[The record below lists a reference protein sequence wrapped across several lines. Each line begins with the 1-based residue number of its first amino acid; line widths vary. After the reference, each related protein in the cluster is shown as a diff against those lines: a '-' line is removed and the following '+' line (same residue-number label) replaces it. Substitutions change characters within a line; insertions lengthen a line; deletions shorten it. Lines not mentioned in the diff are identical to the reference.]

1 MIYSNQSSKNEVC
14 NISQESI
21 KRYLNKNIFNIFD
34 SVVIANNSELE
45 TSQKDNKIESYLLN
59 DVIMKYLLD
68 KNEKTNINRIYNKIT
83 NLDQLIKIFQNNN
96 ISKNEIPLSL
106 AENRFDIISSI
117 LDKTAFNNCFNNS
130 IFFNNYNQNNPSSY
144 LDKKTGFFY
153 NFIKPDKIITLEN
166 MKVCFDKKT
175 GCTK

>member
-1 MIYSNQSSKNEVC
+1 MIYSNQSSKHEVC
-14 NISQESI
+14 TISQESI

-96 ISKNEIPLSL
+96 INKKEIPLSL
-106 AENRFDIISSI
+106 AENRFDIISALI
-117 LDKTAFNNCFNNS
+117 NKTAFTNYFSNS
-130 IFFNNYNQNNPSSY
+130 IFFNNYNQNNLIS
-144 LDKKTGFFY
+144 
-153 NFIKPDKIITLEN
+153 
-166 MKVCFDKKT
+166 
-175 GCTK
+175 